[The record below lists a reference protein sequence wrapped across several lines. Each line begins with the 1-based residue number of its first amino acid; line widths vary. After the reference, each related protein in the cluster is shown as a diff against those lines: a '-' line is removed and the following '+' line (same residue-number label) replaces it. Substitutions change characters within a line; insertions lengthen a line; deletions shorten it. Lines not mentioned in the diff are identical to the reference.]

1 MKRTRR
7 KFTTAFKTKVA
18 LEALK
23 ERETL
28 SELANRFEIH
38 PNQISQW
45 KREFLDN
52 AERAF
57 EGSGSKKS
65 DSDAEL
71 NKLYQKIGKLE
82 VENPRSRAIAS
93 RGFPSF
99 NVVTV
104 LTFLVS
110 ISFSSLCFSD
120 IKK

>member
-82 VENPRSRAIAS
+82 VEND
-93 RGFPSF
+93 
-99 NVVTV
+99 
-104 LTFLVS
+104 FL
-110 ISFSSLCFSD
+110 
-120 IKK
+120 KKTCGKQDYKAKKIYDLNT